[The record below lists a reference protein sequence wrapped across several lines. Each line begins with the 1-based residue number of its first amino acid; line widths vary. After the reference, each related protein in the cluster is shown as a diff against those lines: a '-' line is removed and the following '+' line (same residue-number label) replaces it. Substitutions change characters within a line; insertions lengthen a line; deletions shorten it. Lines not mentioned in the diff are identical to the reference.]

1 MRDKIRNIVIENLL
15 NGKEVAGD
23 QDLLISGM
31 IDSLG
36 VMRLVRLLE
45 AEFDIKIPAED
56 VVIEHFG
63 SINMLAAYMET
74 RIST

>member
-1 MRDKIRNIVIENLL
+1 MRDKIRSIVIENLL
-15 NGKEVAGD
+15 NGKEVADD

-31 IDSLG
+31 VDSLG

-63 SINMLAAYMET
+63 SIDMLTAYMET

>member
-1 MRDKIRNIVIENLL
+1 MRDKVRSLVIENLL
-15 NGKEVAGD
+15 NGKEVADD
-23 QDLLISGM
+23 QDLLISGI

-63 SINMLAAYMET
+63 SIDMLTAYLET
-74 RIST
+74 RISI

>member
-1 MRDKIRNIVIENLL
+1 MRDKIRSIVIENLL
-15 NGKEVAGD
+15 NGKEVADD

-31 IDSLG
+31 VDSLG

-63 SINMLAAYMET
+63 SIDMLAAYMET

>member
-1 MRDKIRNIVIENLL
+1 MRDKIRSIVIENLL
-15 NGKEVAGD
+15 NGKEVSGD
-23 QDLLISGM
+23 QDLLISGI

-63 SINMLAAYMET
+63 SIDMLTAYLEA